1 MNKRCAVWILLAGV
15 SAYTGCVDTGVMR
28 STHGKTVLKAFQST
42 VEDAAKDVEPGLVV
56 IKIRTEPAKPQ
67 QMGMFTMGDAFAT
80 SFAGTLNGIILTK
93 AGHVLVPKVIKPDLT
108 KRIEIWSG
116 EKEYSG
122 KFVKADDY
130 LGMSILK
137 IDTEDKL
144 SPVDLSTCAD
154 LKIGQ
159 WGIVLEAG
167 DETSDYKKLKRLTSC
182 SSTIDDFYRQFII
195 DNDATTSTMS
205 NASRP
210 DGALLLDGKGNI
222 AAIRQGGKMLSM
234 ADLHDGIMELL
245 TEATTE
251 KKQDDESKKKAWL
264 GMVTDSIN
272 KEYAL
277 SKNLPS
283 SSLWVTYVFAG
294 SPAETAGLTKGDLV
308 TAFNGKPLRLKGVRV
323 AQYFARAVRPKE
335 GKPFSITVLRNGARK
350 ELAGIFTKKPEDET
364 LRAQDLGLTVK
375 KMTDEDY
382 FARSLSVKDGVL
394 VKDVE
399 KGSPAATSGS
409 FRQSLLYPNDVIVE
423 MAGKSTPTLVEFS
436 KVLESMRSEKPSTVL
451 VKYYRGIA
459 TGYAALNLSKNN
471 K

>member
-1 MNKRCAVWILLAGV
+1 MKKGYAGWVMLAVV
-15 SAYTGCVDTGVMR
+15 SALTGCVDTGVMR
-28 STHGKTVLKAFQST
+28 ATHGKTVLKAFEST
-42 VEDAAKDVEPGLVV
+42 VADATKDVEQGLVV
-56 IKIRTEPAKPQ
+56 IKIRTDQVKPQ
-67 QMGMFTMGDAFAT
+67 QMGMFTMGDPFAA

-93 AGHVLVPKVIKPDLT
+93 SGHVLLPKVVKPELT
-108 KRIEIWSG
+108 KRIDIWIG
-116 EKEYSG
+116 EKEYTA
-122 KFVKADDY
+122 KFVKADEQ

-137 IDTEDKL
+137 IDTEDTL
-144 SPVDLSTCAD
+144 SPVDISKCAD

-159 WGIVLEAG
+159 WCVVIEAG
-167 DETSDYKKLKRLTSC
+167 DESSDYKKLKRLTSC

-195 DNDATTSTMS
+195 DNDAPTSMS

-210 DGALLLDGKGNI
+210 DGALLMDGKGNI

-234 ADLHDGIMELL
+234 ADLHDSITELVI
-245 TEATTE
+245 EATTE
-251 KKQDDESKKKAWL
+251 KKQDDEAKKKAWL

-294 SPAETAGLTKGDLV
+294 SPAEAAGLAKGDLI
-308 TAFNGKPLRLKGVRV
+308 TEFNGKPLRLKGVRV
-323 AQYFARAVRPKE
+323 AQYFSKAVRPKD
-335 GKPFSITVLRNGARK
+335 GRPFSITVLRKGVRK
-350 ELAGIFTKKPEDET
+350 ELAGTFTKRPEDET

-394 VKDVE
+394 VKEVE

-423 MAGKSTPTLVEFS
+423 MAGKPTPTLAEFS
-436 KVLESMRSEKPSTVL
+436 KVLEALRSDKPSTVL

-459 TGYAALNLSKNN
+459 TGYAALNLSKSN